1 MATLQSINKD
11 LSRRIENKSN
21 TFWKSLLLDEFGMN
35 NQFIKLL
42 DEQEENDLKRKALVL
57 RKLARRFINYPTLY
71 KEEIVD
77 DCRVCIIGPVGNGKS
92 SLIEQFVYGKFPQ
105 VTDPTL
111 EDTYRKQVK
120 VDGFVH
126 SLVVLDTAGLD
137 TYIAMRDGF
146 IRTHDCFVITASLD
160 TTPTKCAT
168 YYEELLDQITL
179 IKGLD
184 HDGFYFPIVFVVNK
198 SDLQQ
203 EERESTFDEW
213 KNYFNSFIER
223 FKFMNYDIIETS
235 AKSNINVS
243 KNVYSFPFS
252 TCTFISRGNQF
263 RY

>member
-1 MATLQSINKD
+1 
-11 LSRRIENKSN
+11 
-21 TFWKSLLLDEFGMN
+21 
-35 NQFIKLL
+35 
-42 DEQEENDLKRKALVL
+42 
-57 RKLARRFINYPTLY
+57 
-71 KEEIVD
+71 
-77 DCRVCIIGPVGNGKS
+77 
-92 SLIEQFVYGKFPQ
+92 
-105 VTDPTL
+105 
-111 EDTYRKQVK
+111 
-120 VDGFVH
+120 
-126 SLVVLDTAGLD
+126 
-137 TYIAMRDGF
+137 MRDGF

-168 YYEELLDQITL
+168 YYEELFYQITL

-243 KNVYSFPFS
+243 KIFELIIRMFIHFPFPHVHLFQEVINLDINVFKQIKKNKIHGKERNKKNYNEK
-252 TCTFISRGNQF
+252 CLLQ
-263 RY
+263 